1 LNNSSNFTL
10 KFSDQSVTICS
21 FLESSHI
28 ALVLNLDLFIY
39 KQNNPMRSSI
49 KRPSDDECDLSGF
62 QLFKKLTEHEM
73 AQLNY
78 DKTSSLYKKGSII
91 YREGSRL
98 TGFFCVTRGIL
109 KIFKTGIDGK
119 EQIIRFAKKGD
130 IIAYRSLL
138 SQELACTTAKV
149 IEEAVLSHIP
159 YQTLLYLIQNNW
171 QFAHHMLQIVCKEL
185 REANDYITDIAQKTV
200 RERLAEVLL
209 LLKENFEL
217 DNANT
222 LQISLTRE
230 ELANMVGTATESVI
244 RLLSEFKQDQLID
257 LQGRKIKFINVPGLT
272 KVANLQ

>member
-1 LNNSSNFTL
+1 
-10 KFSDQSVTICS
+10 
-21 FLESSHI
+21 
-28 ALVLNLDLFIY
+28 
-39 KQNNPMRSSI
+39 MRSSI
-49 KRPSDDECDLSGF
+49 NRPTEEECELSGF
-62 QLFKKLTEHEM
+62 QLFKKLNEQEF

-78 DKTSSLYKKGSII
+78 DKTCSLYKKGSII

-98 TGFFCVTRGIL
+98 TGFYCVTKGIV

-119 EQIIRFAKKGD
+119 EQIIRFAKRGE

-138 SQELACTTAKV
+138 SEESACTTAKV
-149 IEEAVLSHIP
+149 IEEAVLCHIP
-159 YQTLLYLIQNNW
+159 YQTLQFLIQSNW
-171 QFAHHMLQIVCKEL
+171 QFSHHMLQIVCKEL

-230 ELANMVGTATESVI
+230 ELANIVGTATESVI
-244 RLLSEFKQDQLID
+244 RLLSEFKQDHLID
-257 LQGRKIKFINVPGLT
+257 LQGRKIKLLDIKTLT
-272 KVANLQ
+272 RVANL